1 MKLIN
6 RYKIKEIVE
15 IKKYQFDNF
24 LINVEKDLFSERIK
38 IGIEDLEF
46 PELNIQVFDDKLLIK
61 INDLILSKHNQ
72 IDEFIKELDNVKRLE
87 YELNNNNKKELL
99 KF

>member
-24 LINVEKDLFSERIK
+24 LINVEKDLFSEKIK

-46 PELNIQVFDDKLLIK
+46 PELIIQVFDDKLLIK
-61 INDLILSKHNQ
+61 INDLILSKHNK
-72 IDEFIKELDNVKRLE
+72 INDFIKELENIKRLE
-87 YELNNNNKKELL
+87 NELNNKKEELCE
-99 KF
+99 F

>member
-6 RYKIKEIVE
+6 RYNIKEIVE

-24 LINVEKDLFSERIK
+24 LINVEKDLFTDKIK

-46 PELNIQVFDDKLLIK
+46 PELIIQVFDDKLLIK

-72 IDEFIKELDNVKRLE
+72 INEFIKELENVKRLE
-87 YELNNNNKKELL
+87 CELNNKKKELL
-99 KF
+99 EF

>member
-1 MKLIN
+1 M
-6 RYKIKEIVE
+6 E

-24 LINVEKDLFSERIK
+24 LINVEKDLFSEKIK

-87 YELNNNNKKELL
+87 YELNNNKKELL

>member
-6 RYKIKEIVE
+6 KYKIKEIVE

-24 LINVEKDLFSERIK
+24 LINVEKDLFTEKIK

-61 INDLILSKHNQ
+61 INDLILSKHNK
-72 IDEFIKELDNVKRLE
+72 INDFIKELENIKRLE
-87 YELNNNNKKELL
+87 SELNNKKEEL
-99 KF
+99 FEF

>member
-24 LINVEKDLFSERIK
+24 LINVEKDLFTDKIK

-46 PELNIQVFDDKLLIK
+46 QELNIQVFDDKLLIK

-72 IDEFIKELDNVKRLE
+72 INEFIKELENVKRLE
-87 YELNNNNKKELL
+87 YELNNNKKELL
-99 KF
+99 EF

>member
-24 LINVEKDLFSERIK
+24 LINVEKDLFTEKIK

-72 IDEFIKELDNVKRLE
+72 IDEFINELENIKRLE
-87 YELNNNNKKELL
+87 YELNNNKKELL
-99 KF
+99 EF

>member
-24 LINVEKDLFSERIK
+24 LINVEKDLFSYKIK

-46 PELNIQVFDDKLLIK
+46 PELNIQVFDGKLLIK

-72 IDEFIKELDNVKRLE
+72 INEFIKELENVKRLE
-87 YELNNNNKKELL
+87 CELNNNKKELL
-99 KF
+99 EF

>member
-1 MKLIN
+1 MRLIN

-24 LINVEKDLFSERIK
+24 LINVEKDLFTDKIK

-61 INDLILSKHNQ
+61 INDLILSKHNK
-72 IDEFIKELDNVKRLE
+72 INDFIKELENIKRLE
-87 YELNNNNKKELL
+87 SELNNKKEELF

>member
-24 LINVEKDLFSERIK
+24 LINVEKDLFSEKIK

-46 PELNIQVFDDKLLIK
+46 QELNIQVFDDKLLIK
-61 INDLILSKHNQ
+61 INDLILSKHNK
-72 IDEFIKELDNVKRLE
+72 INDFIKELENIKRLE
-87 YELNNNNKKELL
+87 SELNNEKEELF

>member
-1 MKLIN
+1 MRLIN
-6 RYKIKEIVE
+6 RYKIKEIAE

-24 LINVEKDLFSERIK
+24 LINVEKDLFSEKIK

-46 PELNIQVFDDKLLIK
+46 QELNIQVFDDKLLIK
-61 INDLILSKHNQ
+61 INDLILSKHNK
-72 IDEFIKELDNVKRLE
+72 INDFIKELENIKRLE
-87 YELNNNNKKELL
+87 SELNNEKEELF

>member
-24 LINVEKDLFSERIK
+24 LINVEKDLFTDKIK

-61 INDLILSKHNQ
+61 INDLILSKHNK
-72 IDEFIKELDNVKRLE
+72 INDFIKELENIKRLE
-87 YELNNNNKKELL
+87 SELNNEKEELF

>member
-1 MKLIN
+1 MRLIN

-24 LINVEKDLFSERIK
+24 LINVEKDLFTDKIK
-38 IGIEDLEF
+38 IGIEDLKF

-61 INDLILSKHNQ
+61 INDLILSKHNK
-72 IDEFIKELDNVKRLE
+72 INDFIKELENIKRLE
-87 YELNNNNKKELL
+87 SELNTKKEEL
-99 KF
+99 FEF

>member
-24 LINVEKDLFSERIK
+24 LINVEKDLFSDKIK

-72 IDEFIKELDNVKRLE
+72 INEFIKELENVKKLE
-87 YELNNNNKKELL
+87 CELNNKKKELL
-99 KF
+99 EF

>member
-1 MKLIN
+1 MRLIN

-24 LINVEKDLFSERIK
+24 LINVEKDLFSEKIK

-87 YELNNNNKKELL
+87 SELNNEKEELF

>member
-46 PELNIQVFDDKLLIK
+46 SELNIQVFDDKLLIK

-87 YELNNNNKKELL
+87 YELNNNKKELL

>member
-24 LINVEKDLFSERIK
+24 LINIEKDLFTGKIK
-38 IGIEDLEF
+38 IGIDDLEF

-87 YELNNNNKKELL
+87 YELNNNKKELL

>member
-24 LINVEKDLFSERIK
+24 LINVEKDLFSDKIK

-46 PELNIQVFDDKLLIK
+46 PELNIQVFDGKLLIK

-72 IDEFIKELDNVKRLE
+72 INKFIKELENVKRLE
-87 YELNNNNKKELL
+87 CELNNNKKELL
-99 KF
+99 EF

>member
-24 LINVEKDLFSERIK
+24 LINVEKDLFSEKIK

-61 INDLILSKHNQ
+61 INDLILSKHNK
-72 IDEFIKELDNVKRLE
+72 INDFIKELENIKRLE
-87 YELNNNNKKELL
+87 SELNNKKEEL
-99 KF
+99 FEF

>member
-24 LINVEKDLFSERIK
+24 LINVEKDLFTDKIK

-87 YELNNNNKKELL
+87 YELNNNKKELL

>member
-24 LINVEKDLFSERIK
+24 LINVEKDLFTDKIK

-46 PELNIQVFDDKLLIK
+46 QELNIQVFDDKLLIK

-72 IDEFIKELDNVKRLE
+72 IDEFIKELDNVKRL
-87 YELNNNNKKELL
+87 
-99 KF
+99 

>member
-24 LINVEKDLFSERIK
+24 LINVEKDLFSEKIK
-38 IGIEDLEF
+38 IGIEDLNF
-46 PELNIQVFDDKLLIK
+46 PELNIHVFDDKLLIK
-61 INDLILSKHNQ
+61 INDLTLSKHNQ
-72 IDEFIKELDNVKRLE
+72 INEFINELENIKRLE
-87 YELNNNNKKELL
+87 YELNNNKKELL
-99 KF
+99 EF

>member
-15 IKKYQFDNF
+15 LKKYQFDNF
-24 LINVEKDLFSERIK
+24 LINVEKDLFTDKIK

-46 PELNIQVFDDKLLIK
+46 QELNIQVFDDKLLIK

-87 YELNNNNKKELL
+87 YELNNNKKELL
-99 KF
+99 EF

>member
-24 LINVEKDLFSERIK
+24 LINVEKDLFSEKIK

-61 INDLILSKHNQ
+61 INDLILSKHNK
-72 IDEFIKELDNVKRLE
+72 INDFIKELENIKRLE
-87 YELNNNNKKELL
+87 SELNNNKKELL
-99 KF
+99 EF

>member
-24 LINVEKDLFSERIK
+24 LINVEKDLFSDKIK
-38 IGIEDLEF
+38 IRIEDLEF

-72 IDEFIKELDNVKRLE
+72 INDFIKELENIKRLE
-87 YELNNNNKKELL
+87 SELNSKKEEL
-99 KF
+99 FEF

>member
-24 LINVEKDLFSERIK
+24 LINVEKDLFTDKIK

-61 INDLILSKHNQ
+61 INDLILSKHNK
-72 IDEFIKELDNVKRLE
+72 INDFIKELENIKILE
-87 YELNNNNKKELL
+87 YELNSNKKELL

>member
-24 LINVEKDLFSERIK
+24 LINVEKDLFTDKIK

-46 PELNIQVFDDKLLIK
+46 RELNIQVFDDKLLIK

-72 IDEFIKELDNVKRLE
+72 INEFIKELENVKRLE
-87 YELNNNNKKELL
+87 CELNNKKKELL
-99 KF
+99 EF

>member
-1 MKLIN
+1 MRLIN

-24 LINVEKDLFSERIK
+24 LINVEKDLFSEKIK

-46 PELNIQVFDDKLLIK
+46 PELNIQVFNDKLLIK
-61 INDLILSKHNQ
+61 INDLILSKHNK
-72 IDEFIKELDNVKRLE
+72 INDFIKELENIKRLE
-87 YELNNNNKKELL
+87 SELNNKKEEL
-99 KF
+99 FEF